1 MAHDHKTFIK
11 HAIFNICELTDSA
24 GLGAGVLA
32 INDTN
37 KVTRI
42 QPGTTGQLLTYT
54 GTGTNKISWQTS
66 SASSVSQY
74 LLLTDTSGTIGSDPD
89 TGIASIAS
97 STPIDGTFD
106 VYTIAISNSG
116 NYSNKLNITS
126 VVYGHK
132 IVITVVK
139 LVSGNRYRL
148 YSANTVFNGSGTLGG
163 GNGYFEM
170 DSVGQG
176 IQLVYTEYGWAVIG
190 GGGATLVNL

>member
-1 MAHDHKTFIK
+1 MSNDHVTHIK
-11 HAIFNICELTDSA
+11 HTVINICELKDITGD
-24 GLGAGVLA
+24 GAGVLA

-37 KVTRI
+37 KITRI
-42 QPGTTGQLLTYT
+42 PAGTTGQLLTYT
-54 GTGTNKISWQTS
+54 GTNPYKISWQPS

-74 LLLTDTSGTIGSDPD
+74 TLLTDTSGTIGSDP
-89 TGIASIAS
+89 GNIAS

-106 VYTIAISNSG
+106 VYAIAISNSS

-126 VVYGHK
+126 VVHGHK

-139 LVSGNRYRL
+139 LVSGTRYRL
-148 YSANTVFNGSGTLGG
+148 YSAHTVFNGGGILGG
-163 GNGYFEM
+163 GHGYFEM

>member
-1 MAHDHKTFIK
+1 MSTDHATHIK
-11 HAIFNICELTDSA
+11 HAVFNICELKDSA
-24 GLGAGVLA
+24 GDGAGVLA

-42 QPGTTGQLLTYT
+42 PAGTTGQLLTYT
-54 GTGTNKISWQTS
+54 GTNPYKISWQTS

-74 LLLTDTSGTIGSDPD
+74 LLLTNTSGSIGNDPGTIV
-89 TGIASIAS
+89 S

-106 VYTIAISNSG
+106 MYAIAISNSG

-148 YSANTVFNGSGTLGG
+148 YSANTVFNGGGTLGG

>member
-1 MAHDHKTFIK
+1 MSNDHVTYIK
-11 HAIFNICELTDSA
+11 HAVVNICELTDSTSV
-24 GLGAGVLA
+24 GAGVLA
-32 INDTN
+32 VNDSN

-42 QPGTTGQLLTYT
+42 PPGTTGQLLTYT
-54 GTGTNKISWQTS
+54 GTHPHKISWQTS

-74 LLLTDTSGTIGSDPD
+74 LLLTDTSGTIGSDP
-89 TGIASIAS
+89 GNIAS

>member
-1 MAHDHKTFIK
+1 MSNDHATHIK
-11 HAIFNICELTDSA
+11 HVVFNICELKDSA
-24 GLGAGVLA
+24 GVGAGVLA

-42 QPGTTGQLLTYT
+42 PAGTTGQLLTYT
-54 GTGTNKISWQTS
+54 GTHPNKISWQTS

-74 LLLTDTSGTIGSDPD
+74 LLLTDTSGSIGNDPGTIV
-89 TGIASIAS
+89 S

-106 VYTIAISNSG
+106 VYAIAISNSG

-132 IVITVVK
+132 IVITVVN
-139 LVSGNRYRL
+139 LASGGNRYRL
-148 YSANTVFNGSGTLGG
+148 YSANTVFNSGGVLGG

>member
-1 MAHDHKTFIK
+1 MSNDHATHIK
-11 HAIFNICELTDSA
+11 HVVFNICELKDSA
-24 GLGAGVLA
+24 GVGAGVLA

-42 QPGTTGQLLTYT
+42 PAGTTGQLLTYT
-54 GTGTNKISWQTS
+54 GTNPYKISWQPS

-74 LLLTDTSGTIGSDPD
+74 LLLTNISGSIGIDPD

-97 STPIDGTFD
+97 STSIDGTFD
-106 VYTIAISNSG
+106 VYAIAISNSG

-126 VVYGHK
+126 VVLGHK
-132 IVITVVK
+132 IVITVVN
-139 LVSGNRYRL
+139 LVSGTRYRL
-148 YSANTVFNGSGTLGG
+148 YSANTVFNGGGILGG

-176 IQLVYTEYGWAVIG
+176 IQLVYTQYGWAVIG